1 MKRIWKFLTSLKL
14 TVVLLALGIVLVFV
28 GTVAQADEGLYQAQA
43 RYFKHWFVFGVSFF
57 GHRIPILLPGGYL
70 LGTALLINLTAA
82 HIQRFQRSWKKIGIH
97 LTHAGIVLLLVGQ
110 LVTDLFSN
118 ETHLH
123 FYEGETKNYSE
134 SASHFEL
141 VFTHDV
147 GDGTEE
153 VVSIPDRLL
162 AKGNE
167 IQNSALPFTV
177 RAKTFW
183 KNSEPSFRAPMQQN
197 APPLAPSGLAQQ
209 FDFHSA
215 ADVKTMD
222 GKNVPTALIEIS
234 TPHVSLGEW
243 VVSGWAGDEG
253 MVESV
258 DDYYRRQMGAQMAD
272 KITAQLTEPQTIE
285 VGGKQFT
292 FTLRPTRVY
301 TPYSLSL
308 IKATH
313 TVYPGTDT
321 PKDFRSRVRI
331 ENPKTG
337 ENREVEIFMNSPLRY
352 AGLTFYQYQMGAQ
365 EAAVSAGQTPWS
377 RLEVVR
383 NPGWLTPYAGCIIVA
398 LGLVTQFMIHLVG
411 FISKRKTA

>member
-14 TVVLLALGIVLVFV
+14 TVVLLALGIILVFV

-43 RYFKHWFVFGVSFF
+43 RYFKHWWVFGINFF
-57 GHRIPILLPGGYL
+57 GHHVPIPLPGGYL
-70 LGTALLINLTAA
+70 LGTALLVNLTAA
-82 HIQRFQRSWKKIGIH
+82 HIQRFQWSWKKIGIH
-97 LTHAGIVLLLVGQ
+97 LTHAGIVILLVGQ

-123 FYEGETKNYSE
+123 FYEGEAKNYSE
-134 SASHFEL
+134 SAAHYEL
-141 VFTHDV
+141 VFIRDV

-153 VVSIPDRLL
+153 VVSIPDHLL
-162 AKGNE
+162 AKGKE
-167 IQNSALPFTV
+167 IQNGALPFTV

-197 APPLAPSGLAQQ
+197 IPPMTTNGIAQH
-209 FDFHSA
+209 FDFRSSP
-215 ADVKTMD
+215 DVKTMD
-222 GKNVPTALIEIS
+222 GKNVPSSMIEIA
-234 TPHVSLGEW
+234 TPHGSFGEW
-243 VVSGWAGDEG
+243 VVSGWAGDNG
-253 MVESV
+253 MAESV
-258 DDYYRRQMGAQMAD
+258 DEYYRRNMGAQMAD
-272 KITAQLTEPQTIE
+272 KIIGYLMEPQTIV

-292 FTLRPTRVY
+292 FTIRPTRVY

-331 ENPKTG
+331 ENPQTG
-337 ENREVEIFMNSPLRY
+337 ENREAEIFMNSPLRY
-352 AGLTFYQYQMGAQ
+352 AGVTFYQYQMGAQ
-365 EAAVSAGQTPWS
+365 EAAVAAGQTPWS

-411 FISKRKTA
+411 FISKRKAA